1 MIEIKGTVID
11 IIYRNEENL
20 YSVFRLETDDGDVT
34 AVGKILNLNVG
45 DLLSLKGDIVYH
57 QSYGEQIQINTY
69 EKIIPS
75 SISQIERYLSSGIIS
90 HIKKKRAKEIVKLF
104 GEDTIRILSEE
115 PEKLLQISGI
125 GKKTVKKIHESI
137 INLQDS
143 REVSMYLQK
152 FNIGNKLVSD
162 IYAKY
167 KNNTIEIIEQNP
179 YQLVDD
185 IRGIG
190 FPTADKIARI
200 IGVKFDSEF
209 RIRAGIIYVLN
220 EAANREGNCYLEYEN
235 LIINAT
241 KLLNIDKI
249 LIENQIPFLI
259 FSDNI
264 KKVSIDGKILI
275 YSSYIYDLEIDITN
289 RLINLLY
296 ANSTL
301 KEVNIEDEIEYI
313 EKIEKINYSEMQ
325 KKAIS
330 TAIIEKM
337 LIITGGP
344 GTGKTTIIKAIISIV
359 KNLKMKYVLC
369 APTGRAAK
377 RMEESTGDTAST
389 IHRLLGYKSLDEDI
403 MLEYNETNPLDYEL
417 IIVDE
422 VSMVD
427 LYLMDNLLKAVKDN
441 TIIIFVGD
449 SDQLPSVGPG
459 NILND
464 MINSEV
470 IPTIKLDLIFRQG
483 EDSNIVKNAHL
494 INKGQMPIL
503 NEKNK
508 DFFFVTTKND
518 VDTLHTVVDLVVNR
532 LPAHYGVNPLT
543 DIQVLTATRKG
554 VCGVDS
560 INKELQNKLNEP
572 QFNKSEIKFSDFIF
586 RENDKIMQIKNNYDI
601 ELKDKN
607 LNTTKGLY
615 NGDIG
620 YIRNVFLDNNTIE
633 ANFDDKIVTYTMK
646 EFNEIVLAY
655 TATIHKSQGSEF
667 PIVVIPMASAPY
679 MLLTR
684 NILYTGITRGKSLVV
699 LVGNKNIMNKMIEN
713 TYKNPRNSSLDYS
726 LRKAKLKIEEFY
738 V

>member
-494 INKGQMPIL
+494 INKGQIPIL

>member
-275 YSSYIYDLEIDITN
+275 YSS
-289 RLINLLY
+289 
-296 ANSTL
+296 
-301 KEVNIEDEIEYI
+301 
-313 EKIEKINYSEMQ
+313 
-325 KKAIS
+325 
-330 TAIIEKM
+330 
-337 LIITGGP
+337 
-344 GTGKTTIIKAIISIV
+344 
-359 KNLKMKYVLC
+359 
-369 APTGRAAK
+369 
-377 RMEESTGDTAST
+377 
-389 IHRLLGYKSLDEDI
+389 
-403 MLEYNETNPLDYEL
+403 
-417 IIVDE
+417 
-422 VSMVD
+422 
-427 LYLMDNLLKAVKDN
+427 
-441 TIIIFVGD
+441 
-449 SDQLPSVGPG
+449 
-459 NILND
+459 
-464 MINSEV
+464 
-470 IPTIKLDLIFRQG
+470 
-483 EDSNIVKNAHL
+483 
-494 INKGQMPIL
+494 
-503 NEKNK
+503 
-508 DFFFVTTKND
+508 
-518 VDTLHTVVDLVVNR
+518 
-532 LPAHYGVNPLT
+532 
-543 DIQVLTATRKG
+543 
-554 VCGVDS
+554 
-560 INKELQNKLNEP
+560 
-572 QFNKSEIKFSDFIF
+572 
-586 RENDKIMQIKNNYDI
+586 
-601 ELKDKN
+601 
-607 LNTTKGLY
+607 
-615 NGDIG
+615 
-620 YIRNVFLDNNTIE
+620 
-633 ANFDDKIVTYTMK
+633 
-646 EFNEIVLAY
+646 
-655 TATIHKSQGSEF
+655 
-667 PIVVIPMASAPY
+667 
-679 MLLTR
+679 
-684 NILYTGITRGKSLVV
+684 
-699 LVGNKNIMNKMIEN
+699 
-713 TYKNPRNSSLDYS
+713 
-726 LRKAKLKIEEFY
+726 
-738 V
+738 